1 MLASQIRV
9 GRNKRY
15 LVVTAQVDGKQK
27 HFYVHRLIATAFIP
41 NPDKK
46 TEVNHID
53 GNPLNNRVENLE
65 WCTRS
70 ENAQHAYRTGLINP
84 YSNAAP
90 CSRCGYPTNAE
101 DHICVACKKEL
112 KKEAKQIDRIANIR
126 DSVSCIDTSYLS
138 VTTAMYV
145 KLREKGMT
153 YQQIADVFGVSRQCV
168 QQAIQSAEIRSG
180 KAPKMNLQTCKE
192 ISRLSRKIIK
202 NNAKIEIAN
211 AEIKRLISEN
221 DNLGRIVAELK
232 NCTSKQ
238 LFKRR

>member
-1 MLASQIRV
+1 LRTAVVENGLFEVNELGEVYRLRLGGRVLASQIRV

-112 KKEAKQIDRIANIR
+112 KKEAKQIRYI
-126 DSVSCIDTSYLS
+126 STSQELK
-138 VTTAMYV
+138 VAK
-145 KLREKGMT
+145 KLKPYEYIK
-153 YQQIADVFGVSRQCV
+153 
-168 QQAIQSAEIRSG
+168 QSSFILKVWGKQKKSSG
-180 KAPKMNLQTCKE
+180 KAQRKKSQKF
-192 ISRLSRKIIK
+192 LSR
-202 NNAKIEIAN
+202 E
-211 AEIKRLISEN
+211 
-221 DNLGRIVAELK
+221 
-232 NCTSKQ
+232 
-238 LFKRR
+238 F